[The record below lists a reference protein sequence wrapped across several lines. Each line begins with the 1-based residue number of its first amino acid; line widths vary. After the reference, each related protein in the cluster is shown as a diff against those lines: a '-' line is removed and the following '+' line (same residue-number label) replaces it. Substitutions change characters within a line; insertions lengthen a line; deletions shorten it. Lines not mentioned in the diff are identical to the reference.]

1 MVLLELSGLT
11 KLLAELLN
19 REEGGDR
26 MEVEANKIKTLERL
40 TVNWFEQQTDII
52 NVVLYNG
59 EYYCIDDPVLLDK
72 HTADKVK
79 IRVIAEVNSEE
90 ELYKEYFRNIVR
102 APLNPYAI
110 FLLAYK
116 KGYITGIPKEYLSF
130 IEKNKDLPLQIVE
143 SLNEQLIHFKLIT
156 AIEPAVLSS
165 IRRLLEEA
173 AKYGMDTERLLKEIL
188 TYVEAYVESSSA
200 YPDAVTLYS
209 AIMYL
214 ILEEY
219 RKRRKEEEIEV
230 EGEGEGGGR
239 EGREEE
245 EKEKG
250 KKFEDINIDILDQK
264 QILPIPAIASAS
276 AAVPMPIDTPTTD
289 TTTTTT
295 NVVDSADSNYDSNNS
310 SSSSPSRMEKKQEV
324 NMVERTIAF
333 KITYPAYKEGFVV
346 KLINKILSNIERICK
361 GVGLTI
367 QTT

>member
-1 MVLLELSGLT
+1 
-11 KLLAELLN
+11 
-19 REEGGDR
+19 

-59 EYYCIDDPVLLDK
+59 EYYCIDDPILLEGK
-72 HTADKVK
+72 KEGEDKVK
-79 IRVIAEVNSEE
+79 IRIVAEVNSEE
-90 ELYKEYFRNIVR
+90 ELYKEYFRNIVK
-102 APLNPYAI
+102 APLNPYAV
-110 FLLAYK
+110 FLLYK
-116 KGYITGIPKEYLSF
+116 RENITRIPKEYMFF

-165 IRRLLEEA
+165 ISRLLEEA

-188 TYVEAYVESSSA
+188 TYVEAYVESSNT

-219 RKRRKEEEIEV
+219 RKRRKEEE
-230 EGEGEGGGR
+230 EGEGGR

-245 EKEKG
+245 EKEEKD
-250 KKFEDINIDILDQK
+250 KDINISIKDQK
-264 QILPIPAIASAS
+264 QISPVSIPAIAG
-276 AAVPMPIDTPTTD
+276 VGTTTGTIDTNANADTD
-289 TTTTTT
+289 IRV
-295 NVVDSADSNYDSNNS
+295 NNNNYHSGKHDR
-310 SSSSPSRMEKKQEV
+310 PMVEKEEEKQEA
-324 NMVERTIAF
+324 NMVKRTIAF
-333 KITYPAYKEGFVV
+333 EITYPADREVFVNRLV
-346 KLINKILSNIERICK
+346 NKVINSISKVFRRAGLS
-361 GVGLTI
+361 I

>member
-1 MVLLELSGLT
+1 
-11 KLLAELLN
+11 
-19 REEGGDR
+19 

-72 HTADKVK
+72 HTAGKVK

-90 ELYKEYFRNIVR
+90 ELYKEYFRNIVK
-102 APLNPYAI
+102 APLNPYAV
-110 FLLAYK
+110 FLLYK
-116 KGYITGIPKEYLSF
+116 RENITRIPKEYMFF

-165 IRRLLEEA
+165 ISRLLEEA
-173 AKYGMDTERLLKEIL
+173 AKYNMDTERLLKEIL

-219 RKRRKEEEIEV
+219 RKRRKEEE
-230 EGEGEGGGR
+230 EGEGGR

-245 EKEKG
+245 EKEEKD
-250 KKFEDINIDILDQK
+250 KDINISIKDQK
-264 QILPIPAIASAS
+264 QISPVSIPAIAGVAG
-276 AAVPMPIDTPTTD
+276 VGTTGTIDTTANADTD
-289 TTTTTT
+289 IRV
-295 NVVDSADSNYDSNNS
+295 NNNNYHSGKHDR
-310 SSSSPSRMEKKQEV
+310 PMVEKEEKQEAS
-324 NMVERTIAF
+324 MVKRRITFE
-333 KITYPAYKEGFVV
+333 ITYPAEREVFVNRLV
-346 KLINKILSNIERICK
+346 NKVINSISKVFRRAGLS
-361 GVGLTI
+361 I